1 MAATAP
7 LCFGYIFEKQCELV
21 RFSVISGK
29 VMKAISPMNLDAA
42 SSSAPTP
49 WADEFRATMS
59 LAWPLILTNVTMVL
73 INATDVFLLARL
85 GPDALAASAMGSG
98 IVIAMLLFGIGL
110 VTAASPMMATKI
122 GAMPH
127 SVRDVRRT
135 FRQSL
140 WAAVAITIPI
150 WIILWFSTPL
160 LLAAGQ
166 PVRLATD
173 TGLFIS
179 SLQWLILPTLG
190 VVALR
195 SFMSALELPR
205 WTLVAGLAAVVVNA
219 VVNYG
224 LIFGNFGLPPWGLW
238 GAGIG
243 SSVTASFQFLFL
255 IAVAYLHPKFRR
267 YQLLGRFWRPDWQRF
282 REIWRI
288 GLPIALHMGFE
299 ASVFAAAVILMG
311 YISTA
316 AVAAHAVA
324 IQIASMTF
332 MVPMGIAQ
340 AATVRVG
347 IGLGRTDRAAIRRSG
362 WAAYILGVGF
372 MAAMATLIWVFPHAL
387 AGIFI
392 DTKMAGN
399 TEVLNLAASFLVVA
413 AIFQIVDGAQVVGAG
428 MLRGLHD
435 TKWPMLFAA
444 FGYWVI
450 GIGVGAG
457 LAFWANWD
465 GVGIWIGLATGLA
478 FVAVMILYRWIKRDQ
493 LGLLPD

>member
-1 MAATAP
+1 
-7 LCFGYIFEKQCELV
+7 
-21 RFSVISGK
+21 
-29 VMKAISPMNLDAA
+29 MNTA
-42 SSSAPTP
+42 SSINPHTVPSLPPTP
-49 WADEFRATMS
+49 WVDEYRATLK

-85 GPDALAASAMGSG
+85 GPGALAASAMGSG
-98 IVIAMLLFGIGL
+98 IVIATLLFGIGL

-135 FRQSL
+135 FRQSI

-150 WIILWFSTPL
+150 WILLWFSTPV

-166 PVRLATD
+166 PEKLASD
-173 TGLFIS
+173 TGLFIGT
-179 SLQWLILPTLG
+179 LQWMILPTLG

-195 SFMSALELPR
+195 SFMSALELPG
-205 WTLVAGLAAVVVNA
+205 WTLVAGMAAVLVNA

-224 LIFGNFGLPPWGLW
+224 LIFGNFGLPAWGLW

-243 SSVTASFQFLFL
+243 SSVTSLFQFLFL
-255 IAVAYLHPKFRR
+255 AGVTYLHPKFRR
-267 YQLLGRFWRPDWQRF
+267 YHLFGRFWRSDWQRF
-282 REIWRI
+282 REMSRI
-288 GLPIALHMGFE
+288 GFPIALHMGFE

-347 IGLGRTDRAAIRRSG
+347 IGMGRNDRAAIHRSG
-362 WAAYILGVGF
+362 WAAYVLGVGF
-372 MAAMATLIWVFPHAL
+372 MAAMATLIWVFPHEL

-392 DTKMAGN
+392 DTEMAGN
-399 TEVLNLAASFLVVA
+399 TEVLNLAASFLIIA

-457 LAFWANWD
+457 LAFWAGWD
-465 GVGIWIGLATGLA
+465 GVGIWVGLATGLA
-478 FVAVMILYRWIKRDQ
+478 LVAMLILIRWMRRDA
-493 LGLLPD
+493 LGLLPK

>member
-1 MAATAP
+1 
-7 LCFGYIFEKQCELV
+7 
-21 RFSVISGK
+21 
-29 VMKAISPMNLDAA
+29 MNSASTPALDAA
-42 SSSAPTP
+42 PSIKSTP
-49 WADEFRATMS
+49 WANEYRATLT

-150 WIILWFSTPL
+150 WILLWFSTPL

-166 PVRLATD
+166 PQKLASD
-173 TGLFIS
+173 TGLFIGT
-179 SLQWLILPTLG
+179 LQWMILPTLG

-195 SFMSALELPR
+195 SFMSAKELPR

-224 LIFGNFGLPPWGLW
+224 LIFGNFGLPAWGLW

-243 SSVTASFQFLFL
+243 SSVTSLFQFLFL
-255 IAVAYLHPKFRR
+255 VSVTYLHPKFRR
-267 YQLLGRFWRPDWQRF
+267 YQLFGRFWSADWPRF

-288 GLPIALHMGFE
+288 GFPIALHMGFE

-347 IGLGRTDRAAIRRSG
+347 IGVGRNDHAAIHRSG
-362 WAAYILGVGF
+362 WAAYVLGVGF
-372 MAAMATLIWVFPHAL
+372 MAAMASLIWIFPREL

-392 DTKMAGN
+392 DSELKGN
-399 TEVLNLAASFLVVA
+399 AEVLSLAASFLGIA

-457 LAFWANWD
+457 LAFWAGWE

-478 FVAVMILYRWIKRDQ
+478 LVAVLILARWMRRGA
-493 LGLLPD
+493 LGLLPKLAK

>member
-1 MAATAP
+1 MH
-7 LCFGYIFEKQCELV
+7 
-21 RFSVISGK
+21 
-29 VMKAISPMNLDAA
+29 
-42 SSSAPTP
+42 SSATP
-49 WADEFRATMS
+49 WADEFRATIG

-85 GPDALAASAMGSG
+85 GPEALAASAMGSG

-110 VTAASPMMATKI
+110 VTAAAPMMATKI

-127 SVRDVRRT
+127 SVRDIRRT

-140 WAAVAITIPI
+140 WAATAITIPI
-150 WIILWFSTPL
+150 WILLWFSTDM
-160 LLAAGQ
+160 LLAAGL
-166 PVRLATD
+166 PERLARD
-173 TGLFIS
+173 TGGFIRA
-179 SLQWLILPTLG
+179 LQWLILPTLG

-219 VVNYG
+219 AVNYG
-224 LIFGNFGLPPWGLW
+224 LIFGNFGLPAWGLW

-243 SSVTASFQFLFL
+243 SSVTSLFQFLFL
-255 IAVAYLHPKFRR
+255 VAVATLHPRFRR
-267 YQLLGRFWRPDWQRF
+267 YHLFGRFWRADWPRF

-288 GLPIALHMGFE
+288 GFPIALHLGFE

-347 IGLGRTDRAAIRRSG
+347 IGNGRGDRAAIGRSG
-362 WAAYILGVGF
+362 WAAFILGVGF
-372 MAAMATLIWVFPHAL
+372 MAAMAAIIWIFPLQL

-392 DTKMAGN
+392 DPALAGN
-399 TEVLNLAASFLVVA
+399 DAVLQLAASFLAIA

-457 LAFWANWD
+457 LAFWGGWG
-465 GVGIWIGLATGLA
+465 GVGIWTGLATGLA
-478 FVAVMILYRWIKRDQ
+478 FVAVMILIRWVRRDAM
-493 LGLLPD
+493 GLMPLKH

>member
-1 MAATAP
+1 M
-7 LCFGYIFEKQCELV
+7 L
-21 RFSVISGK
+21 
-29 VMKAISPMNLDAA
+29 SPQA
-42 SSSAPTP
+42 P
-49 WADEFRATMS
+49 WADEFRATIG

-85 GPDALAASAMGSG
+85 GPEALAASAMGSG

-110 VTAASPMMATKI
+110 VTAAAPMMATKI

-127 SVRDVRRT
+127 SVRDIRRT

-140 WAAVAITIPI
+140 WAATAITIPI
-150 WIILWFSTPL
+150 WILLWFSTDM
-160 LLAAGQ
+160 LLAAGL
-166 PVRLATD
+166 PERLARD
-173 TGLFIS
+173 TGGFIRA
-179 SLQWLILPTLG
+179 LQWLILPTLG

-219 VVNYG
+219 AVNYG
-224 LIFGNFGLPPWGLW
+224 LIFGNFGLPAWGLW

-243 SSVTASFQFLFL
+243 SSVTSLFQFLFL
-255 IAVAYLHPKFRR
+255 VAVATLHPRFRR
-267 YQLLGRFWRPDWQRF
+267 YHLFGRFWRADWPRF

-288 GLPIALHMGFE
+288 GFPIALHLGFE

-347 IGLGRTDRAAIRRSG
+347 IGNGRGDRAAIGRSG
-362 WAAYILGVGF
+362 WAAFILGVGF
-372 MAAMATLIWVFPHAL
+372 MAAMAAIIWIFPLQL

-392 DTKMAGN
+392 DPALAGN
-399 TEVLNLAASFLVVA
+399 DAVLQLAASFLAIA

-457 LAFWANWD
+457 LAFWGGWG
-465 GVGIWIGLATGLA
+465 GVGIWTGLATGLA
-478 FVAVMILYRWIKRDQ
+478 FVAVMILIRWIRRDVM
-493 LGLLPD
+493 GLMPLNR

>member
-1 MAATAP
+1 
-7 LCFGYIFEKQCELV
+7 
-21 RFSVISGK
+21 
-29 VMKAISPMNLDAA
+29 MNSASTPALDAA
-42 SSSAPTP
+42 PSIKSTP
-49 WADEFRATMS
+49 WANEYRATLT

-150 WIILWFSTPL
+150 WILLWFSTPL

-166 PVRLATD
+166 PQKLASD
-173 TGLFIS
+173 TGLFIGT
-179 SLQWLILPTLG
+179 LQWMILPTLG

-195 SFMSALELPR
+195 SFMSAKELPR

-224 LIFGNFGLPPWGLW
+224 LIFGNFGLPAWGLW

-243 SSVTASFQFLFL
+243 SSVTSLFQFLFL
-255 IAVAYLHPKFRR
+255 VSVTYLHPKFRR
-267 YQLLGRFWRPDWQRF
+267 YQLFGRFWRSDWPRF

-288 GLPIALHMGFE
+288 GFPIALHMGFE

-347 IGLGRTDRAAIRRSG
+347 IGVGRNDHAAIHRSG
-362 WAAYILGVGF
+362 WAAYVLGVGF
-372 MAAMATLIWVFPHAL
+372 MAAMASLIWIFPREL

-392 DTKMAGN
+392 DSELKGN
-399 TEVLNLAASFLVVA
+399 AEVLSLAASFLGIA

-457 LAFWANWD
+457 LAFWAGWE

-478 FVAVMILYRWIKRDQ
+478 LVAVLILARWMRRGA
-493 LGLLPD
+493 LGLLPKLAK